1 MGIRGDSFDDDSFR
15 KTLEKVVMKMFQIK
29 KRDQDECDP
38 HYSVLIGDVLS
49 KDVNDHPIDCFH
61 EVLACLRMHP
71 AIRDSSLLKTRSL
84 ILGIP

>member
-1 MGIRGDSFDDDSFR
+1 MNAIRITASS
-15 KTLEKVVMKMFQIK
+15 
-29 KRDQDECDP
+29 
-38 HYSVLIGDVLS
+38 SGDVLS